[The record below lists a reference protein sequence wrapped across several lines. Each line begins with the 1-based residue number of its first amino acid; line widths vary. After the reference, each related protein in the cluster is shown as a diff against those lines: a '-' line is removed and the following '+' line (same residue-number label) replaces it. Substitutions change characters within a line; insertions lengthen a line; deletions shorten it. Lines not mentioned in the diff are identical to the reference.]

1 VYILHCGSKFSLL
14 TNIFIIQSCLIP
26 SIFVVELV
34 DNKTVKIL
42 LKMADV
48 GDGYG

>member
-1 VYILHCGSKFSLL
+1 ML
-14 TNIFIIQSCLIP
+14 
-26 SIFVVELV
+26 SIFVVELG
-34 DNKTVKIL
+34 DTKTVKIF